1 MSPFSSLEA
10 SVIHLARGT
19 RRPLSALLML
29 VAVASRGM
37 AQGPAQSST
46 APVTVVRAA
55 RMIDPKSGNV
65 VANPVVVVRG
75 SRIAS
80 VGANAAIPSGA
91 KVIDLGNLTLLPGLI
106 DAHTHLLQNYRGE
119 LGGDDPNMILTVT
132 TMSTAKRALLGAKMG
147 LEDLEAGITTVRDLG
162 NSGFGGDVALRDAI
176 NAGWVIGP
184 RIRAATR
191 AISAAGG
198 QFGTVQPETQKII
211 EQEYAVVSTV
221 DEARRAVRQAFYDG
235 ADLFKVIVN
244 TGPRVVSLD
253 EMKAIVEEAHRVNR
267 TVAAHAIGDTAT
279 RIAAEAGVSS
289 IEHAY
294 TIPDDVLRM
303 MAQKGI
309 YLVPTDYPAEFYV
322 DAFSTSM
329 TPEQRRQQLQ
339 GATQFAKSS
348 ADRLM
353 RAVRAG
359 VKIAFGSD
367 EYYDAKGRTRG
378 QSSLLALQAYQEAG
392 MPPLEVLRAA
402 TVNSAALLGW
412 ADRIGSVEEGKL
424 ADIIAV
430 EGDPLKDVK
439 DLQRVKFVMKGG
451 EVIKGAATKE

>member
-1 MSPFSSLEA
+1 VP
-10 SVIHLARGT
+10 
-19 RRPLSALLML
+19 
-29 VAVASRGM
+29 AVAAHSD
-37 AQGPAQSST
+37 AQVPAAAGST
-46 APVTVVRAA
+46 TVIRAA

-65 VANPVVVVRG
+65 MQNPVVVVQG
-75 SRIAS
+75 GRITS
-80 VGANAAIPSGA
+80 VGANAAIPAGA
-91 KVIDLGNLTLLPGLI
+91 KVVDLGSLTLLPGLI

-147 LEDLEAGITTVRDLG
+147 REDLEAGITTVRDLG

-176 NAGWVIGP
+176 NAGWVVGP

-191 AISAAGG
+191 AIAAAGG

-211 EQEYAVVSTV
+211 EQEYAVVSTA

-235 ADLFKVIVN
+235 ADLIKVIVN

-253 EMKAIVEEAHRVNR
+253 EMKAIVEEAHRVGR

-279 RIAAEAGVSS
+279 RIAAEAGVTS

-294 TIPDDVLRM
+294 TVPDEVLRM

-322 DAFSTSM
+322 EAFASSLTA
-329 TPEQRRQQLQ
+329 EQKRQQLE
-339 GATQFAKSS
+339 GATKFVQAS
-348 ADRLM
+348 AARLM

-359 VKIAFGSD
+359 VKVAFGSD
-367 EYYDAKGRTRG
+367 EYYDTPGRTRG
-378 QSSLLALQAYQEAG
+378 QASLLALQAYQEAG

-402 TVNSAALLGW
+402 TVNSATLLGW
-412 ADRIGSVEEGKL
+412 GDRIGSIEAGKL

-430 EGDPLKDVK
+430 DGDPLKDVK
-439 DLQRVKFVMKGG
+439 DLQRVRFVMKGR
-451 EVIKGAATKE
+451 EVIKGAAAKE